1 MRKISLELV
10 VGAFVVAAL
19 ALFAYFTVRIG
30 QADSLGGSAY
40 DVTARFSDV
49 GGLKRGAEVAIAGV
63 PVGRVTSVGLL
74 DYHANVAMAIA
85 GNVKIHD
92 DASAAVRSRGLL
104 GETLVEI
111 TPGSSGVILKPGERI
126 RETQPALDLYDL
138 VSEVTGGS
146 SQAASPGGSTYELTA
161 RFTDVGGLKGGADVA
176 IAGVPIGRVKQV
188 SLQDY
193 RASVLMAIAGD
204 VRIQEDAIATVKT
217 RGLLGGTIVE
227 ITPGGSEVNLKSG
240 ERIRETQPALDLYGL
255 VAKYIFEQK
264 SGGGI
269 Q

>member
-1 MRKISLELV
+1 MRKMSLELS
-10 VGAFVVAAL
+10 VGAFVVVAL
-19 ALFAYFTVRIG
+19 ALFGYFAVRIG
-30 QADSLGGSAY
+30 QADSLGGGAY
-40 DVTARFSDV
+40 ELTAQFTDV
-49 GGLKRGAEVAIAGV
+49 GGLKRGAEVVIAGV
-63 PVGRVTSVGLL
+63 PIGRVARVGVL
-74 DYHANVAMAIA
+74 DYRANVVMAIS
-85 GNVKIHD
+85 GNVKVHD

-111 TPGSSGVILKPGERI
+111 TPGSSGVVLRPGERI
-126 RETQPALDLYDL
+126 RETQPALDLYGL

-161 RFTDVGGLKGGADVA
+161 RFTDVGGLKRGADVA

-188 SLQDY
+188 SLHDY
-193 RASVLMAIAGD
+193 RANVLMAIAGD

-217 RGLLGGTIVE
+217 RGLLGGTVVE
-227 ITPGGSEVNLKSG
+227 ITPGGSELDLKPG

-269 Q
+269 R